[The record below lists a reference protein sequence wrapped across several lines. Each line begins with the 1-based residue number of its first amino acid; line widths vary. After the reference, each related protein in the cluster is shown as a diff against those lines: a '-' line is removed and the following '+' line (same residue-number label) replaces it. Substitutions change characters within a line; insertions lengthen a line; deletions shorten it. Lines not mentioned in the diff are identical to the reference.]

1 MKSLLKAAMPW
12 KKAMLW
18 GCAATVLAAAM
29 VPSQA
34 QRREEPILPRNQT
47 GATGQSVPN
56 GVYQVVSVDS
66 YNRAV
71 QMQPNNGPPF
81 TVYVDDGVYDLSK
94 LKPGA
99 MVQVNFLLPDGLS
112 NKLKAA
118 NIWPAQ

>member
-1 MKSLLKAAMPW
+1 MKSALK
-12 KKAMLW
+12 
-18 GCAATVLAAAM
+18 TVVQWSCVSAVLLAASG
-29 VPSQA
+29 PSIA
-34 QRREEPILPRNQT
+34 QRRGEPILPRNQT
-47 GATGQSVPN
+47 GGVGQSVPN

-71 QMQPNNGPPF
+71 QMQPSNGPPF

-99 MVQVNFLLPDGLS
+99 MVQVNFLVPDGLS